1 MASTLETG
9 GGITQYLESKAED
22 ELHNSRLEQ
31 EKYLETV
38 ATYSEIYIGVLIAA
52 PLLFIVTLAILE
64 RISEDIAGISI
75 NTIAMA
81 LVFGALPILNILFML
96 LFEGSKSG
104 R

>member
-1 MASTLETG
+1 
-9 GGITQYLESKAED
+9 
-22 ELHNSRLEQ
+22 
-31 EKYLETV
+31 
-38 ATYSEIYIGVLIAA
+38 
-52 PLLFIVTLAILE
+52 AILE
-64 RISEDIAGISI
+64 RISSDIAGISI